1 MRVLLLGAGASKP
14 AGYPLAVELISAT
27 EEFVHGAREVMLR
40 TYWNRWD
47 SWRHN
52 AEGIEWKLLSNP
64 NPEVVFSLPD
74 LYEAALQADD
84 IEQWTRALKKW
95 KTDGL
100 TEEELREYQDYWRS
114 QERKKL
120 TEAQRAL
127 GGFLECLGLFFL
139 YRHHDDAKHQAQRD
153 YLRQHFK
160 RLSGEDAIISLN
172 WDTTA
177 ERTLFEEG
185 DWNPIRGYGFYRDL
199 RTMPCADPL
208 PADFPTESKVTVL
221 KLHGSIGWHPS
232 ESGEIYLDH
241 PRFLSEFDFQ
251 SNAGRVDLMDPAAPK
266 SGPPEGS
273 VLLYPS
279 FLKQLNGAVMQ
290 QIWRFAAKC
299 LENAQ
304 RIDVYG
310 YSLPDSDVGIR
321 ALLNVLRFRSQ
332 SNEVD
337 LRVHDPS
344 KDAQDRWRQFLGDRA
359 CIDGRRIEEGPAED

>member
-1 MRVLLLGAGASKP
+1 
-14 AGYPLAVELISAT
+14 
-27 EEFVHGAREVMLR
+27 
-40 TYWNRWD
+40 
-47 SWRHN
+47 
-52 AEGIEWKLLSNP
+52 
-64 NPEVVFSLPD
+64 
-74 LYEAALQADD
+74 
-84 IEQWTRALKKW
+84 
-95 KTDGL
+95 
-100 TEEELREYQDYWRS
+100 
-114 QERKKL
+114 
-120 TEAQRAL
+120 
-127 GGFLECLGLFFL
+127 
-139 YRHHDDAKHQAQRD
+139 
-153 YLRQHFK
+153 
-160 RLSGEDAIISLN
+160 
-172 WDTTA
+172 
-177 ERTLFEEG
+177 
-185 DWNPIRGYGFYRDL
+185 
-199 RTMPCADPL
+199 MPCADPL

-266 SGPPEGS
+266 SRPPEGS

-299 LENAQ
+299 PENAQ

-359 CIDGRRIEEGPAED
+359 CIDCRRIEEGPAED